1 MFFDLLD
8 ESKHT
13 KYKKFAEEYILSNI
27 TSYSFMKFYE
37 EKMYRQ
43 FALLYNKCENEK
55 LKEQVK
61 NGLSFELAYCLSES
75 GEKEQAKEIYE
86 AMIKKGKEGSGVFN
100 NLGVIYRDI
109 DKNYMKALDLFNK
122 ANKILPNDQII
133 IQNINTTKK

>member
-1 MFFDLLD
+1 
-8 ESKHT
+8 
-13 KYKKFAEEYILSNI
+13 
-27 TSYSFMKFYE
+27 MKFYE

>member
-86 AMIKKGKEGSGVFN
+86 AMIKRKRRIRSF
-100 NLGVIYRDI
+100 
-109 DKNYMKALDLFNK
+109 
-122 ANKILPNDQII
+122 
-133 IQNINTTKK
+133 